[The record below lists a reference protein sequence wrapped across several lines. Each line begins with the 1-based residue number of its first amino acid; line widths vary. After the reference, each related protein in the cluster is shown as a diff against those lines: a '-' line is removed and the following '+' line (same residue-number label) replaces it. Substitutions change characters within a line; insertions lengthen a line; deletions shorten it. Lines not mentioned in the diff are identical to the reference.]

1 MARFYQCLRSD
12 SSESI
17 FMATDLTESK
27 MRESEGPNEDGSG
40 KKKSKFKSF
49 KKFFV
54 KKKRK
59 EFVVNA
65 EKPNMKMSQSAGDVT
80 IPESVI
86 PELGENEQGAY
97 KIIMGTRSLSHD
109 SIFIPDTSVQQP
121 VKPVRVFSQES
132 VSGPIKALQLKVQ
145 QNIKVGPP
153 PTSIP
158 ATKMEDAGASSED
171 DGLPQSPPESSP
183 RHEISTQSYLTKY
196 SDPYKNHSSL
206 ILGGTLSEE
215 EEQVMPG
222 SSSRPSSP
230 RSTNL
235 PSRST
240 SRPRSPTSPL
250 VSISSDSFISPA
262 IDFNSPPTFST
273 CLDNSA
279 ARHKLSV
286 KPRNQRSSSKQR
298 RPSSRF
304 ISEEPRDLMYKVPEL
319 KEENEQE
326 ISNYNSENANSEIC
340 LKEKTAIPSTI
351 LTQGQ
356 PLSLTEPMIIQSSS
370 TEVVD
375 NSEQGTSELIQLNI
389 ATSSCAWD
397 VNDHLQTSSELAVL
411 SETGEDVN
419 LMEFDIVEVTASQI
433 LVLPGTESLGST
445 TVLSE
450 HSTSLDFIDPL
461 KQKEEINLLE
471 FEERATKCG
480 TPVSSL
486 DISFAGET
494 VYPTSTEI
502 QADKLLLTSEEPPSI
517 VPVAT
522 EINEIEFVQETP
534 DTSCKQTN
542 TEATSKESLHSID
555 QRAIEP
561 SNHDN
566 RSDEVPEEFSSI
578 ASTSTEVCSQPSEV
592 LKTSQDPPVSETIK
606 SSLESTEVT
615 VFKKTDVQTSED
627 NTISLQSSFKKNS
640 QGSFKF
646 SISSAWNRSRRGS
659 MKWNEGNLTPD
670 SDSLQ
675 NRFPQKVS
683 TLPGRERKE
692 NGEEMPLSESSVVRI
707 EVHKPEK
714 TEEDK
719 IDEGRGLFG
728 IKLRSTSHSLKYKES
743 AHLDYKRHS
752 AEATLES
759 GSSALQL
766 KIEKTDVRKSP
777 EISLSN
783 TLMDNGKLKAKSS
796 ESLSVK
802 PPLPKK
808 PVLQSVNTAT
818 TASNKQTIQ
827 IKPSQ
832 ERLKD
837 TEKKPSVSKISE
849 KSAEVLQDDHSE
861 EEKGQLFDKHIQD
874 NGSSTE
880 ASSVPAWVTMA
891 RQKQKG
897 YQVQHFG
904 KQDKMPAQETKATA
918 DGKGVDKETL
928 KSSTE
933 LKSNHHKSSSSC
945 KPQECKL
952 ELKSSVAE
960 PHQNVSPI
968 PSPVTVNKHS
978 SASSQKT
985 NDKDWRDQHN
995 KDKAS
1000 SSSSQPSWMELAKKK
1015 AKAWSDMPQIIK

>member
-17 FMATDLTESK
+17 FMATGLTESK
-27 MRESEGPNEDGSG
+27 MRESEGPSEDGSG

-49 KKFFV
+49 KKLFV

-86 PELGENEQGAY
+86 PELGENDQGAY
-97 KIIMGTRSLSHD
+97 KIIMGTRALSHD

-121 VKPVRVFSQES
+121 DKPVRVFSQEN
-132 VSGPIKALQLKVQ
+132 VSEPIKALQLKVQ

-153 PTSIP
+153 PTLIP

-171 DGLPQSPPESSP
+171 DGLPHSPPESSP

-206 ILGGTLSEE
+206 TLGGTLSEE

-222 SSSRPSSP
+222 SSSRPNSP
-230 RSTNL
+230 LSTNL
-235 PSRST
+235 PTRST
-240 SRPRSPTSPL
+240 SRPRSPTSPP

-298 RPSSRF
+298 RHSSRF
-304 ISEEPRDLMYKVPEL
+304 LSEEPRDLMYKVPEL
-319 KEENEQE
+319 KENEQE

-340 LKEKTAIPSTI
+340 LKEKPAIPSTI

-356 PLSLTEPMIIQSSS
+356 PLSLTEPMTIQSSS

-375 NSEQGTSELIQLNI
+375 NSEQGTSELIQLNT

-433 LVLPGTESLGST
+433 LVLPGTESLGSM

-450 HSTSLDFIDPL
+450 HSTPLDFIDPV
-461 KQKEEINLLE
+461 KQKEEINLPE
-471 FEERATKCG
+471 SEERATKCG
-480 TPVSSL
+480 TPVPSL

-502 QADKLLLTSEEPPSI
+502 QADKLVLTSEEPPSI

-534 DTSCKQTN
+534 DTSCEQTN
-542 TEATSKESLHSID
+542 AEVPSKESLHSID

-566 RSDEVPEEFSSI
+566 RSGEVLEEFSSI

-592 LKTSQDPPVSETIK
+592 LKTSQDPPVSETIN

-627 NTISLQSSFKKNS
+627 NTISPQSSFKKNS

-692 NGEEMPLSESSVVRI
+692 KGEEMPLFEPSVVRI

-714 TEEDK
+714 TEEYK

-766 KIEKTDVRKSP
+766 KVEKTDVRKSP

-818 TASNKQTIQ
+818 TALNKQTIQ
-827 IKPSQ
+827 IKSSQ

-861 EEKGQLFDKHIQD
+861 EEKGQLFDKHTQD

-897 YQVQHFG
+897 YQVQHFS
-904 KQDKMPAQETKATA
+904 KQNKMSAQETKATT
-918 DGKGVDKETL
+918 DGNGVNKETL